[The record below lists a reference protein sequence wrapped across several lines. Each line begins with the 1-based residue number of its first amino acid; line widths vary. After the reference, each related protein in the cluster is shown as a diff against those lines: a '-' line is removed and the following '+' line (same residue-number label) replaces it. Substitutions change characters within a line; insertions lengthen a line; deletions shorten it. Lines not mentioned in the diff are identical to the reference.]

1 MSRRSGRILLAGIGL
16 IAATNAILLLG
27 VAYNRKPP
35 PDSELELTDRELL
48 PPLQPFGPMEDS
60 GLDLRLL
67 VRMPSADNDVA
78 EGRSDAE
85 RPEIYWPASS
95 WLDSAKLRSLGF
107 ELSAADD
114 TDEDRR
120 HDEKL
125 LSKDV
130 YAVLEIN
137 GGAYQH
143 ELQRALDLNAKDQQ
157 LAAASP
163 ANKELIERAQRS
175 QQQVASERTTM
186 SRLFCIDAGL
196 DPSALRQKYPD
207 RSQYA
212 IVSAQIQPQVSD
224 LRGHRS
230 VIGTLDGVRIDSI
243 NVPLAYREVFGVNQ
257 TVRMTPAMV
266 MNPPAVV
273 GGRATTQHYDVTI
286 AWGRRLEPWIVNA
299 TARSP

>member
-16 IAATNAILLLG
+16 IAATNAIVLLG

-35 PDSELELTDRELL
+35 PDSELKLTEREFHT
-48 PPLQPFGPMEDS
+48 PLQRSGLKEDS
-60 GLDLRLL
+60 GLDLELQ
-67 VRMPSADNDVA
+67 VRMPSADHDVA
-78 EGRSDAE
+78 EGRSDASL
-85 RPEIYWPASS
+85 PEFYWPASS
-95 WLDSAKLRSLGF
+95 WLDSAKLRSLDF

-130 YAVLEIN
+130 YVVLEIN

-163 ANKELIERAQRS
+163 ANKALIEAAQRS
-175 QQQVASERTTM
+175 QQHVEAERTT
-186 SRLFCIDAGL
+186 SSQLFCIDAGL
-196 DPSALRQKYPD
+196 DRSELRQKYPD

-212 IVSAQIQPQVSD
+212 IVGAQIQPHLSD
-224 LRGHRS
+224 HRGHWS
-230 VIGTLDGVRIDSI
+230 VIGTMHGVRIDSI
-243 NVPLAYREVFGVNQ
+243 NVPLVYREVFGVE
-257 TVRMTPAMV
+257 TDP
-266 MNPPAVV
+266 
-273 GGRATTQHYDVTI
+273 HFDVTI